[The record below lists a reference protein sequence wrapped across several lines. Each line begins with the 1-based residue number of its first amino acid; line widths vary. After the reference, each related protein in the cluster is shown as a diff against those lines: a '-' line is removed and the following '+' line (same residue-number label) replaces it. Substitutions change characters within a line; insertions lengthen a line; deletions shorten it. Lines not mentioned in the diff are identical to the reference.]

1 MAKTVKMCDMSKDI
15 AARVFKMLNGDN
27 VTLKESFYSVRII
40 IVTDIEPKNLVYPE
54 GWYYAKGS
62 LRNKHTSTTGF
73 YSEIRMEKSNGD
85 AWKNIATYCTR
96 D

>member
-1 MAKTVKMCDMSKDI
+1 MATTVKMCNMSKGI
-15 AARVFKMLNGDN
+15 ATKVFKMLNGSN
-27 VTLKESFYSVRII
+27 VHLRETQGYFGTI

-62 LRNKHTSTTGF
+62 LRNKHTSTTGI
-73 YSEIRMEKSNGD
+73 YEEVRMEKSNGD
-85 AWKNIATYCTR
+85 GWEDSATYCTL

>member
-1 MAKTVKMCDMSKDI
+1 MAKTVKMSDMPRGI
-15 AARVFKMLNGDN
+15 AAKVFEMLNGGN
-27 VTLKESFYSVRII
+27 VRLKETKGYFRTI

-62 LRNKHTSTTGF
+62 LRNKHTSTTGV
-73 YSEIRMEKSNGD
+73 YEDVLMEKSNGD
-85 AWKNIATYCTR
+85 SWADTAIYCTL